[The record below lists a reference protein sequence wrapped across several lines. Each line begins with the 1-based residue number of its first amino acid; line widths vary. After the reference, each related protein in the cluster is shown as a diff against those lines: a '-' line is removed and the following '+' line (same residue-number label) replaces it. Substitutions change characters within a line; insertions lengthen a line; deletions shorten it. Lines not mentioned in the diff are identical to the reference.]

1 MGRKAYADAQTLFQ
15 CSELL
20 CNSYPLD
27 WTVGMCGQGVNR
39 CGPLNHPM
47 LAPRTLSSPLFH
59 PCAPL
64 QKRAA
69 AAAPRRLTSASGSS
83 CLA

>member
-1 MGRKAYADAQTLFQ
+1 MGRHINADAQTLFQ

-20 CNSYPLD
+20 CNSSSP
-27 WTVGMCGQGVNR
+27 VGMCGQGVNR
-39 CGPLNHPM
+39 CGPLNYPM
-47 LAPRTLSSPLFH
+47 LAPRTLSPHLFH
-59 PCAPL
+59 LCAPL